1 MSSSAFTAAATAP
14 LPRHIAQN
22 IAEIV
27 ELQRQELSAAGA
39 AQLRFERLSELMA
52 RPGYI
57 AGLLLFVAGWIS
69 VNLLLHLR
77 GGRAFDPPPFVWLQG
92 LVAFLGL
99 LSATIVLVGQNRQ
112 GKLAQQRAHLDL
124 QINLLT
130 EQKASKVIHLLE
142 ELRRDLPMVR
152 DREDPHVSALRE
164 AADAAQVVSALKT
177 SDLSP
182 GGAAGEPQPR

>member
-1 MSSSAFTAAATAP
+1 MSPAPITDDAAEA
-14 LPRHIAQN
+14 LPPHIAQN
-22 IAEIV
+22 IEEIV
-27 ELQRQELSAAGA
+27 ELQRRELRAASS

-57 AGLLLFVAGWIS
+57 AGLMLFVATWIAL
-69 VNLLLHLR
+69 NLILHLR
-77 GGRAFDPPPFVWLQG
+77 GAVSFDPPPFVWLQG
-92 LVAFLGL
+92 LVAFLAL

-112 GKLAQQRAHLDL
+112 GKLAEQRAHLDL

-152 DREDPHVSALRE
+152 DREDPHVSALKE
-164 AADAAQVVSALKT
+164 ATDAAQVASALKT
-177 SDLSP
+177 SDLAS
-182 GGAAGEPQPR
+182 GAPEEPRAP